1 VALNHSPQVV
11 TNGLVFYYDMANGQ
25 KSWKGAPTTN
35 IHPIDG
41 YISWPAQTL
50 HFWNGNNWVVDST
63 YTHPG
68 VAGPAGIYL
77 GKVRKYTSGALT
89 AVWSNT
95 SHAYILKTAPMTSGQ
110 SYAMSAYTFLSSDC
124 NIDGMNSSIEGAS
137 VSALA
142 GGYVTGYDTSRK
154 GTWQRQGLQ
163 GTGSGNV
170 NFILAYP
177 YRGGVTDGSFTG
189 SMLVGGAQVEFGT
202 FPTPYTDDT
211 RSNTQAI
218 VDLTGRRTIGV
229 GGSPAYG
236 SDGTF
241 TFSSSGS
248 TTLNLGSGNNFLPM
262 PSLTLEAWIKTP
274 GLGSGM
280 SVNGIWGFTYGI
292 RFNAASDGSLY
303 FIIGTDVT
311 TFVNIA
317 TSGVN
322 VNDNNWHHV
331 VAVKNGDSSC
341 AIYVDGVVRA
351 SGTPVAG
358 WSGTNP
364 WAAMEIQVGRD
375 QNDAPYFFNGRIDVG
390 RVYNRALS
398 ATEVQ
403 QNFNAQRGRYGI

>member
-1 VALNHSPQVV
+1 MALAHSPQIV
-11 TNGLVFYYDMANGQ
+11 TNGLVFYYDMANTK
-25 KSWKGAPTTN
+25 KSWFGKPTTN
-35 IHPIDG
+35 FYTNGHFSNGTGIAQESGSNATNTVIFFPYNPGNSEYVLEQSGGPYTEYQINLSSQLLANTTYVLSGWYGESIDYVG
-41 YISWPAQTL
+41 ESRMFHCRAFSSSGANVAL
-50 HFWNGNNWVVDST
+50 GNGIGTVLETRVINGITWKYCYDIITTPSDYSNDFNW
-63 YTHPG
+63 
-68 VAGPAGIYL
+68 YL
-77 GKVRKYTSGALT
+77 GYGGGSYTGKR
-89 AVWSNT
+89 
-95 SHAYILKTAPMTSGQ
+95 Y
-110 SYAMSAYTFLSSDC
+110 YT
-124 NIDGMNSSIEGAS
+124 NVQME
-137 VSALA
+137 
-142 GGYVTGYDTSRK
+142 
-154 GTWQRQGLQ
+154 QG
-163 GTGSGNV
+163 NYPNRFV
-170 NFILAYP
+170 N
-177 YRGGVTDGSFTG
+177 G
-189 SMLVGGAQVEFGT
+189 
-202 FPTPYTDDT
+202 T

-331 VAVKNGDSSC
+331 VAVKNGDFSC

-364 WAAMEIQVGRD
+364 WVAMEIQVGRD
-375 QNDAPYFFNGRIDVG
+375 QNDNPYFFNGRIDVG
-390 RVYNRALS
+390 RVYNRALTAS
-398 ATEVQ
+398 EVQ